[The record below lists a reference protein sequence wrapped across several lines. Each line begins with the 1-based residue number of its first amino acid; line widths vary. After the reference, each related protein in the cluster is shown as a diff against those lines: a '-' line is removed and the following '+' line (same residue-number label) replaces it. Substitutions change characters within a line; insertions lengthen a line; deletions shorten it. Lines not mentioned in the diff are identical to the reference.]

1 MEKFKVLIVDDVVEN
16 IQTLTSLLEESHP
29 EYRLFQA
36 NGGSAAIELTKR
48 DSFDLIIS
56 DWDMPVISGIELIHR
71 LKADEKTNHIP
82 VIIVTGVMM
91 TTHDLDM
98 ALSAGAYDYL
108 KKPVDPV
115 ELSARA
121 NSALMLASCH
131 LKEIEKKNVEL
142 VEKTLILIKN
152 NEFNIELAKNLKK
165 LMEIFDNNVEAKALI
180 NQLIDEIDQKIKQDS
195 WQHFEIAFQNVHSE
209 FSKNL
214 ILHFPHLTPGE
225 LKLCILIKLGINIKD
240 MASLLYQ
247 SPDSLKVSRSRLRKK
262 LQVANDI
269 NLHNFLSAY

>member
-1 MEKFKVLIVDDVVEN
+1 MENFKVLIVDDVVEN
-16 IQTLTSLLEESHP
+16 IQTISSLLEESHP

-36 NGGSAAIELTKR
+36 NSGSAAIELTKR

-56 DWDMPVISGIELIHR
+56 DWDMPVVSGIELIKR
-71 LKADEKTNHIP
+71 LKADEKTSHIP

-91 TTHDLDM
+91 TTDDLQL
-98 ALSAGAYDYL
+98 ALMAGAYDYL

-152 NEFNIELAKNLKK
+152 NEFNIEMAKNLKK
-165 LMEIFDNNVEAKALI
+165 LMEIFDNNVEAKAMI
-180 NQLIDEIDQKIKQDS
+180 HRLIDEIDEKIKQDS

-214 ILHFPHLTPGE
+214 ILQFPHLTPGE

-247 SPDSLKVSRSRLRKK
+247 SPDSLKVARSRLRKK
-262 LQVANDI
+262 LQLANDT